1 MSKNDSARAASAGF
15 TYQDDVNIGLD
26 RKNDIEAAPE
36 EDDPASDGAVGA
48 VTGSVDPA
56 VKIQMGI
63 HKVSNK

>member
-1 MSKNDSARAASAGF
+1 MSKNDSARAASANF

-36 EDDPASDGAVGA
+36 EDDPASDGPDGAVG
-48 VTGSVDPA
+48 VDPV
-56 VKIQMGI
+56 VKIQMAI